1 MNLNFP
7 SISLPSMPS
16 LGDMGSKVTGQLGN
30 INLSSIKDSSVVS
43 KIKSA
48 VGDVGNK
55 ITGQLGGI
63 DLNNI
68 GGIDVNSKIQ
78 EAVGGLTA
86 DMPNMSDFTNGYDF
100 SSDTDF
106 DFSSY
111 L

>member
-1 MNLNFP
+1 MNLSFP

-16 LGDMGSKVTGQLGN
+16 LSDMGSKVTSQLGN

-48 VGDVGNK
+48 VGDVGSK
-55 ITGQLGGI
+55 ITEQVGGI

-68 GGIDVNSKIQ
+68 GGIDINSKVQ
-78 EAVGGLTA
+78 EAVGSLTA
-86 DMPNMSDFTNGYDF
+86 DMPDMSEFTNGYDF
-100 SSDTDF
+100 SSEMDF